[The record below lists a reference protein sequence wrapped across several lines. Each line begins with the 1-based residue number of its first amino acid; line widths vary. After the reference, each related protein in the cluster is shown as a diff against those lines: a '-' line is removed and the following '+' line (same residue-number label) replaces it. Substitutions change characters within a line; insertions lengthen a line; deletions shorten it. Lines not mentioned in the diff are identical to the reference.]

1 MITFTNELLEGGYI
15 MANGWTDERRKKQ
28 SELIRGWQP
37 WNNST
42 GPKTGEGKKISSRNS
57 IKLGLRSAE
66 FTKVFKILSES
77 AKVERTARKRFAL
90 RF

>member
-1 MITFTNELLEGGYI
+1 

-57 IKLGLRSAE
+57 VKLGLRSAD
-66 FTKVFKILSES
+66 FTKVFKMLSES
-77 AKVERTARKRFAL
+77 AKVERTARKRFSL